1 METKYPLVVLK
12 YPMFKAMVRQSALLS
27 EFLSTLQTDP
37 VQPTIFKAKLQISIK
52 AISSRYWLN
61 VQNFR
66 TRRIGSNLGSAY
78 RQCSGATRP
87 FDWNQIQR
95 SKWRFTCDS
104 NDNGE
109 ADENES
115 FLTEWIK
122 NGDFSKI
129 VVNCGD
135 LDNCLGCL
143 DSEIKW
149 VLNNKESLE
158 TICFPALISMLRCYE
173 KSYLIFQDN

>member
-1 METKYPLVVLK
+1 MGKVTSASMWSLNCGDGNQVSACGNQIADVQSQIANINQDNQFPVLI
-12 YPMFKAMVRQSALLS
+12 
-27 EFLSTLQTDP
+27 ECT
-37 VQPTIFKAKLQISIK
+37 KLQNAK
-52 AISSRYWLN
+52 
-61 VQNFR
+61 
-66 TRRIGSNLGSAY
+66 
-78 RQCSGATRP
+78 
-87 FDWNQIQR
+87 R

-104 NDNGE
+104 NENGV

-143 DSEIKW
+143 DSEIK
-149 VLNNKESLE
+149 
-158 TICFPALISMLRCYE
+158 
-173 KSYLIFQDN
+173 

>member
-1 METKYPLVVLK
+1 
-12 YPMFKAMVRQSALLS
+12 MVHGPWIYMLARVHLIA
-27 EFLSTLQTDP
+27 
-37 VQPTIFKAKLQISIK
+37 
-52 AISSRYWLN
+52 RY
-61 VQNFR
+61 
-66 TRRIGSNLGSAY
+66 S
-78 RQCSGATRP
+78 
-87 FDWNQIQR
+87 DWNRNQR

-104 NDNGE
+104 NENGV

-143 DSEIKW
+143 DSEIK
-149 VLNNKESLE
+149 
-158 TICFPALISMLRCYE
+158 
-173 KSYLIFQDN
+173 